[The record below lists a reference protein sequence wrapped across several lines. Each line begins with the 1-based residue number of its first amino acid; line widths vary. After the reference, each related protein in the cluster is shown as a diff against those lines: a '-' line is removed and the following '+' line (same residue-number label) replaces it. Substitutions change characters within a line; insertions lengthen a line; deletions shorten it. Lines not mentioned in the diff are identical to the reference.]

1 MMSQVLRRLRGDG
14 PTTLLTILVSVATLR
29 GLASVVFTTTT
40 TNVSHSAEPVAAPE
54 AGIAIDDDVVTYDQ
68 VQPILRKH
76 CLSCHNESQAR
87 GGLSLSGLDKI
98 EAGSTSG
105 DVVVPGAPEE
115 SLLYLVTAHLENPK
129 MPPNKPK
136 IPAREL
142 AIIEKWI
149 TTGLAKELGKEG
161 NESKQSESDA
171 TEEEVG
177 SGSMQGM
184 QSMLSADAEESVSAK
199 KTANTK
205 ETIETSTVSYIDA
218 TPLPQANPIT
228 AIAAH
233 STRSAVV
240 VPGLGQIL
248 FMNGIGKES
257 LKAIPVA
264 ANTITILSYSRN
276 GKYLF
281 VGCGTPGDWG
291 KVLRLDLDSL
301 QWDAPIGDESDTPLC
316 MSESP
321 DGRFLAI
328 GNTSKNINVY
338 EVSTGKLVHTLKKHT
353 DWVTFVSWSPDG
365 LLLTSGDRFGSIL
378 VWEAESGK
386 VFTNLRNHVG
396 SVTGL
401 VWSCDGDELFS
412 TGWDGTLRRW
422 DLHTQREVKNWPVHT
437 KGSHGLLSLSRDQT
451 VSAAHPLVSYGR
463 DGRVRIWNLDGGL
476 IAERSLGEEIV
487 ATAFSLSSDKRQLM
501 VCDASGSI
509 SSLSIDS
516 DNRLSEEMSSLS
528 VPVKKV
534 DSEFTLYRPSAPARL
549 ASVAKS
555 ESNKVAVS
563 PMVSDSKSDSDLSK
577 NMEVGNSVPATWKS
591 RLASDLADS
600 QRALDSIELSRA
612 QLIESLSQIEESA
625 ARLKQLIAIQEARLK
640 QLELSEEPK

>member
-1 MMSQVLRRLRGDG
+1 M
-14 PTTLLTILVSVATLR
+14 
-29 GLASVVFTTTT
+29 
-40 TNVSHSAEPVAAPE
+40 
-54 AGIAIDDDVVTYDQ
+54 
-68 VQPILRKH
+68 
-76 CLSCHNESQAR
+76 
-87 GGLSLSGLDKI
+87 
-98 EAGSTSG
+98 
-105 DVVVPGAPEE
+105 VVPGAPEE

-149 TTGLAKELGKEG
+149 TTGLPKELGKDGTER
-161 NESKQSESDA
+161 KQSASDA
-171 TEEEVG
+171 NEEEMA
-177 SGSMQGM
+177 SSSMQRT
-184 QSMLSADAEESVSAK
+184 QPALSADAEESTEASA
-199 KTANTK
+199 
-205 ETIETSTVSYIDA
+205 VSYVDV

-233 STRSAVV
+233 STKPAVV
-240 VPGLGQIL
+240 VPGLGQLL
-248 FMNGIGKES
+248 FMHVDGKES
-257 LKAIPVA
+257 TKAIPVA
-264 ANTITILSYSRN
+264 ANTITTLTYSRN
-276 GKYLF
+276 GKHLL

-291 KVLRLDLDSL
+291 KVLKLDLDSL
-301 QWDAPIGDESDTPLC
+301 QWDAPIGEESDTPLC

-321 DGRFLAI
+321 DGRFIAV
-328 GNTSKNINVY
+328 GNSSKTINIY
-338 EVSTGKLVHTLKKHT
+338 EVSTGKVVHTLKKHT

-365 LLLTSGDRFGSIL
+365 LLLASGDRFGSIL
-378 VWEAESGK
+378 VWEANSGN

-401 VWSCDGDELFS
+401 VWSNDGDELFS

-422 DLHTQREVKNWPVHT
+422 NLHTQSEVKNWPVHT
-437 KGSHGLLSLSRDQT
+437 KGSHGLLSMSNDQT
-451 VSAAHPLVSYGR
+451 ASAEHPLVSYGR

-487 ATAFSLSSDKRQLM
+487 ATAFSPASDTRQLM
-501 VCDASGSI
+501 VCDANGSI
-509 SSLSIDS
+509 NTLEIDS
-516 DNRLSEEMSSLS
+516 DDRLGEKMSQLS

-549 ASVAKS
+549 ASIAKT

-563 PMVSDSKSDSDLSK
+563 PMVNDSKSESRPSIT
-577 NMEVGNSVPATWKS
+577 MEAGSSAPTTWKN
-591 RLASDLADS
+591 RMASDLADS
-600 QRALDSIELSRA
+600 QRALESIEQSRA

-625 ARLKQLIAIQEARLK
+625 ARLKQLITIQEARLK

>member
-1 MMSQVLRRLRGDG
+1 MLSQVLSRLRGDG
-14 PTTLLTILVSVATLR
+14 PTTLLTILLSVATLR
-29 GLASVVFTTTT
+29 GLASVVFTTTA
-40 TNVSHSAEPVAAPE
+40 TNVSHSAEPANAPE
-54 AGIAIDDDVVTYDQ
+54 TFVEIDDEIVTYDQ

-76 CLSCHNESQAR
+76 CLNCHNESQAR

-149 TTGLAKELGKEG
+149 TTGLPKELGKDGTER
-161 NESKQSESDA
+161 KQSASDA
-171 TEEEVG
+171 NEEEMA
-177 SGSMQGM
+177 SSSMHRTQPA
-184 QSMLSADAEESVSAK
+184 LSADAEESTEASA
-199 KTANTK
+199 
-205 ETIETSTVSYIDA
+205 VSYVDV

-233 STRSAVV
+233 STKPAVV
-240 VPGLGQIL
+240 VPGLGQLL
-248 FMNGIGKES
+248 FMHVDGKES
-257 LKAIPVA
+257 TKAIPVA
-264 ANTITILSYSRN
+264 ANTITTLTYSRN
-276 GKYLF
+276 GKHLL

-291 KVLRLDLDSL
+291 KVLKLDLDSL
-301 QWDAPIGDESDTPLC
+301 QWDAPIGEESDTPLC

-321 DGRFLAI
+321 DGRFLAV
-328 GNTSKNINVY
+328 GNSSKNINIY
-338 EVSTGKLVHTLKKHT
+338 EVSTGKVVHTLKKHT

-365 LLLTSGDRFGSIL
+365 LLLASGDRFGSIL
-378 VWEAESGK
+378 VWEANSGN

-401 VWSCDGDELFS
+401 VWSNDGDELFS

-422 DLHTQREVKNWPVHT
+422 NLHTQSEVKNWPVHT
-437 KGSHGLLSLSRDQT
+437 KGSHGLLSMSTDQT
-451 VSAAHPLVSYGR
+451 ASAEHPLVSYGR

-487 ATAFSLSSDKRQLM
+487 ATAFSPSSDKRQLM

-516 DNRLSEEMSSLS
+516 DNRLSEKMSSLS

-549 ASVAKS
+549 ASVAMS

-563 PMVSDSKSDSDLSK
+563 PMVNDSKSESRPSIT
-577 NMEVGNSVPATWKS
+577 MEAGSSAPTTWKN
-591 RLASDLADS
+591 RMASDLADS
-600 QRALDSIELSRA
+600 QRALESIEQSRA

-625 ARLKQLIAIQEARLK
+625 ARLKQLITIQEARLK

>member
-1 MMSQVLRRLRGDG
+1 MLSQVLSRLRGDG
-14 PTTLLTILVSVATLR
+14 PTTLLTILLSVATLR
-29 GLASVVFTTTT
+29 GLASVVFTTTA
-40 TNVSHSAEPVAAPE
+40 TNVSHSAEPANAPE
-54 AGIAIDDDVVTYDQ
+54 TFVEIDDEIVTYDQ

-76 CLSCHNESQAR
+76 CLNCHNESQAR

-149 TTGLAKELGKEG
+149 TTGLPKELGKDGTER
-161 NESKQSESDA
+161 KQSASDA
-171 TEEEVG
+171 NEEEMA
-177 SGSMQGM
+177 SSSMQRT
-184 QSMLSADAEESVSAK
+184 QPALSADAEESTEASA
-199 KTANTK
+199 
-205 ETIETSTVSYIDA
+205 VSYVDV

-233 STRSAVV
+233 STKPAVV
-240 VPGLGQIL
+240 VPGLGQLL
-248 FMNGIGKES
+248 FMHVDGKES
-257 LKAIPVA
+257 TKAIPVA
-264 ANTITILSYSRN
+264 ANTITTLTYSRN
-276 GKYLF
+276 GKHLL

-291 KVLRLDLDSL
+291 KVLKLDLDSL
-301 QWDAPIGDESDTPLC
+301 QWDAPIGEESDTPLC

-321 DGRFLAI
+321 DGRFLAV
-328 GNTSKNINVY
+328 GNSSKNINIY
-338 EVSTGKLVHTLKKHT
+338 EVSTGKVVHTLKKHT

-365 LLLTSGDRFGSIL
+365 LLLASGDRFGSIL
-378 VWEAESGK
+378 VWEANSGN

-401 VWSCDGDELFS
+401 VWSNDGDELFS

-422 DLHTQREVKNWPVHT
+422 NLHTQSEVKNWPVHT
-437 KGSHGLLSLSRDQT
+437 KGSHGLLSMSTDQT
-451 VSAAHPLVSYGR
+451 ASAEHPLVSYGR

-487 ATAFSLSSDKRQLM
+487 ATAFSPSSDKRQLM

-516 DNRLSEEMSSLS
+516 DNRLSEKMSSLS

-549 ASVAKS
+549 ASVAMS

-563 PMVSDSKSDSDLSK
+563 PMVNDSKSESRPSIT
-577 NMEVGNSVPATWKS
+577 MEAGSSAPTTWKN
-591 RLASDLADS
+591 RMASDLADS
-600 QRALDSIELSRA
+600 QRALESIEQSRA

-625 ARLKQLIAIQEARLK
+625 ARLKQLITIQEARLK